1 MTDVRK
7 ESVKMMDEEVCKDY
21 KYNTVFDKEWKE
33 AVAPFKKVEW
43 VPKGSEEGKKLE
55 VSK

>member
-1 MTDVRK
+1 
-7 ESVKMMDEEVCKDY
+7 MMDEEVCKDY
-21 KYNTVFDKEWKE
+21 KYNPVFYKEWKE
-33 AVAPFKKVEW
+33 AVAAFKKVEW

>member
-1 MTDVRK
+1 
-7 ESVKMMDEEVCKDY
+7 MMDEEVCKDY
-21 KYNTVFDKEWKE
+21 KYNPVFDKEWKE
-33 AVAPFKKVEW
+33 AVAPVKKVEW